1 MRSDLRFR
9 YHKPPS
15 DSFPNGVKWL
25 LISNT
30 AVFFLM
36 VLLSQLGRSPMEP
49 EGYAQKLYIFELL
62 PKAVVYQFALWQLAT
77 YMFFHGGLGHIFF
90 NMLTL
95 YWFGPD
101 LERTWG
107 TKRFLKY
114 YFVCGIGAGLCVV
127 LAECVSGFTN
137 MRTLGC
143 SGAIYG
149 LLLAYGLLFP
159 DRIILFFFIIP
170 MKVRHF
176 VWIMGLLAFYFSI
189 TGGNPGVS
197 NVAHL
202 GGLGVGYAYLR
213 IKFARLDGGLLV
225 KRYQQWKL
233 QRAKK
238 KFQVYMRKHGG
249 PGGTMLQ

>member
-1 MRSDLRFR
+1 MRSDQRFR
-9 YHKPPS
+9 YIRSYP
-15 DSFPNGVKWL
+15 DSFPIGVKWL

-30 AVFFLM
+30 AIFFLM
-36 VLLSQLGRSPMEP
+36 VIAAKINPDTAEWFLPL
-49 EGYAQKLYIFELL
+49 ELAPIMVIHL
-62 PKAVVYQFALWQLAT
+62 AVWQLVT
-77 YMFFHGGLGHIFF
+77 YMFLHGGIMHILF

-107 TKRFLKY
+107 LQRFLKY
-114 YFVCGIGAGLCVV
+114 YMICGVGAGVCVV
-127 LAECVSGFTN
+127 IVALFSGGRAMT
-137 MRTLGC
+137 TPTVGA
-143 SGAIYG
+143 SGAILG
-149 LLLAYGLLFP
+149 LILAYGLLFP
-159 DRIILFFFIIP
+159 DRTILFFFVIP

-176 VWIMGLLAFYFSI
+176 VWIIGLLAFFYSI
-189 TGGNPGVS
+189 TDTNSGVS

-202 GGLGVGYAYLR
+202 GGMLVGYFYLR
-213 IKFARLDGGLLV
+213 AKLMRLDRDSLM
-225 KRYQQWKL
+225 KRYKQWKL

>member
-9 YHKPPS
+9 YVQNYS
-15 DSFPNGVKWL
+15 DSFPVGVKWL
-25 LISNT
+25 LIINT
-30 AVFFLM
+30 AVFILM
-36 VLLSQLGRSPMEP
+36 ALSAQLGFEDRF
-49 EGYAQKLYIFELL
+49 YILELV
-62 PKAVVYQFALWQLAT
+62 PRAVVFNLAIWQLVT
-77 YMFFHGGLGHIFF
+77 YMFLHGGLLHILF

-107 TKRFLKY
+107 MQRFLKF
-114 YFVCGIGAGLCVV
+114 YFVCGIGAGICVV
-127 LAECVSGFTN
+127 IAELIVGSNT
-137 MRTLGC
+137 RTLGA

-159 DRIILFFFIIP
+159 DRTILFFFIIP

-176 VWIMGLLAFYFSI
+176 VWIMGLLAFYSSI
-189 TGGNPGVS
+189 TAGNSGVS

-202 GGLGVGYAYLR
+202 GGLGVGYMYLR
-213 IKFARLDGGLLV
+213 MKIRRFDGSSLMR
-225 KRYQQWKL
+225 RYQQWKL

-249 PGGTMLQ
+249 PGNTMLQ